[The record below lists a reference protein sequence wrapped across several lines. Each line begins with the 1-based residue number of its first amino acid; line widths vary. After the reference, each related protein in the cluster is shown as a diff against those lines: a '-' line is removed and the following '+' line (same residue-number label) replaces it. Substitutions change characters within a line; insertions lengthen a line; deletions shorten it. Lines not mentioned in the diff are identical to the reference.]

1 MKKITPL
8 LPLLAFATTCFGQ
21 PIVQKNSL
29 TKTDY
34 LQKSKKQKKVA
45 WILLAGGA
53 AMTITGVAIPSKV
66 IDYENPLDPFDDKYS
81 NDWGA
86 LIIPGTIAMLTS
98 IPFFIA
104 SSKNKKRA
112 KAASVFINMEE
123 VQIIQR
129 TMIRNQSFPALG
141 LKISL

>member
-1 MKKITPL
+1 MKKIIHL
-8 LPLLAFATTCFGQ
+8 LLLLAFAATCFGQ
-21 PIVQKNSL
+21 TIVQKNSL

-45 WILLAGGA
+45 WILLGGGVALTIAG
-53 AMTITGVAIPSKV
+53 IAIPSKV
-66 IDYENPLDPFDDKYS
+66 IDYGNPFNPYDDKYS

-98 IPFFIA
+98 IPFFMA
-104 SSKNKKRA
+104 SSKNMKRA
-112 KAASVFINMEE
+112 RAASVFINMEK
-123 VQIIQR
+123 VQILQR
-129 TMIRNQSFPALG
+129 TMIRNQCYPVIA